1 MVTSD
6 KLLLTIPETAEALGL
21 SRSTV
26 YNTLLHQADFP
37 VVRLGGSVRVNKEKL
52 QAWLD
57 ARTEGG
63 VRQ

>member
-1 MVTSD
+1 MTD
-6 KLLLTIPETAEALGL
+6 KLLLTIPEVAQALGL

-26 YNTLLHQADFP
+26 YNNLLHREDFP

>member
-1 MVTSD
+1 MND
-6 KLLLTIPETAEALGL
+6 KLLLTIPETAAALGL

-26 YNTLLHQADFP
+26 YNSLLHRPDFP
-37 VVRLGGSVRVNKEKL
+37 VIRLGGSVRVNREKL

-63 VRQ
+63 AAQ

>member
-1 MVTSD
+1 MND
-6 KLLLTIPETAEALGL
+6 KMLLTIPETAEALGL
-21 SRSTV
+21 SRSSV

-37 VVRLGGSVRVNKEKL
+37 VVRLGGSVRVNRERL
-52 QAWLD
+52 QEWLN

>member
-1 MVTSD
+1 MEH

-26 YNTLLHQADFP
+26 YNTLLHQSDFP
-37 VVRLGGSVRVNKEKL
+37 VVRLGGSVRVNREKL

-63 VRQ
+63 AAQ

>member
-1 MVTSD
+1 MTD
-6 KLLLTIPETAEALGL
+6 KLLLTIPEVAQALGL

-26 YNTLLHQADFP
+26 YNTLLHQVDFP
-37 VVRLGGSVRVNKEKL
+37 VVRLGGSVRVNREKL

-63 VRQ
+63 MRQ

>member
-1 MVTSD
+1 MEH

-26 YNTLLHQADFP
+26 YNTLLHREDFP
-37 VVRLGGSVRVNKEKL
+37 VVRLGGSVRVNREKL

-63 VRQ
+63 MRQ

>member
-1 MVTSD
+1 MTE
-6 KLLLTIPETAEALGL
+6 KMLLTIPEVAQALGL

-26 YNTLLHQADFP
+26 YNSLLHRPDFP
-37 VVRLGGSVRVNKEKL
+37 VIRLGGSVRVNREKL

-63 VRQ
+63 AAQ